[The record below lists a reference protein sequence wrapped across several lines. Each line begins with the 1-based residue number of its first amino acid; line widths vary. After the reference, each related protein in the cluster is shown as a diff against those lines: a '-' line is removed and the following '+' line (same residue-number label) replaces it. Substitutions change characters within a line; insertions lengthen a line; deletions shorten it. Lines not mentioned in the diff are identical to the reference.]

1 MPRVI
6 EIADDTAISLEA
18 CCASLA
24 ERPFVPTDPDSLAAT
39 ARLLRQLGN
48 NRDFLVDHIVAELAD
63 ADADRPVIAY
73 GPQVV
78 LQTWPKGANCFLR
91 ANIWPA
97 RDDHAMRA
105 SGASAF
111 VYGLPHDHPFH
122 FLTLGYFGPGYW
134 SDFYETDYAA
144 ITGHVGERVP
154 LRPIG
159 RKRLEEGQ
167 ILHYR
172 AHIDVHDQLPPDA
185 LSVSINVMHSDP
197 SQPWLDQYEIEPA
210 ADGATGTLRGIIN
223 QGAAKVTPATGCG
236 WRRLPRWPGAKPMRR
251 RAMRSG
257 RWQRPV
263 AAGWWRWRPRRGG
276 PNWPDRWRVQPPA
289 SVGVATA
296 ARRARDS
303 TRQSR
308 PPLSNAKTPSSFICE
323 SWRLTVSI
331 VRPR

>member
-197 SQPWLDQYEIEPA
+197 SQPWLDQYEIEPN
-210 ADGATGTLRGIIN
+210 GN
-223 QGAAKVTPATGCG
+223 
-236 WRRLPRWPGAKPMRR
+236 
-251 RAMRSG
+251 
-257 RWQRPV
+257 PV
-263 AAGWWRWRPRRGG
+263 ASAQIFVFLLW
-276 PNWPDRWRVQPPA
+276 
-289 SVGVATA
+289 SVPVSA
-296 ARRARDS
+296 ALMAIIWF
-303 TRQSR
+303 RQSR
-308 PPLSNAKTPSSFICE
+308 AAEGDFGE
-323 SWRLTVSI
+323 
-331 VRPR
+331 